1 MNCYKCQ
8 KTLNEYYEHLGRN
21 YCPECIKDFWDKCAI
36 CNRPM
41 DRWIE
46 SSDGKKYCSDEC
58 YEKDLPHCYICGK
71 SVRQWLTDQNG
82 HIFCSDACFETILPC
97 CDSCGKRM
105 KEWSYT
111 QNGIKYCDSNCKNNI
126 ENVMTWYYLNNLKD
140 NPFKLYQLSKESSN
154 TQNDIISVL
163 ILFLR
168 IVNMNDK
175 QILYLINKVCISN
188 SLKVDVSSCV
198 KKSYKISYEEL
209 SSVLDNVS
217 SSDMK
222 YYFIHILVII
232 LVCDDKIDEKIST
245 IADVLSLF
253 KTTKFEQRFL
263 FNRIRSLFLSN

>member
-21 YCPECIKDFWDKCAI
+21 YCPKCIKDFWDKCTI

-58 YEKDLPHCYICGK
+58 YEQDLPHCYICGK

-126 ENVMTWYYLNNLKD
+126 ENVMTWYYLNNVKD
-140 NPFKLYQLSKESSN
+140 NPFKLYQLSKENSN

-163 ILFLR
+163 ILF
-168 IVNMNDK
+168 
-175 QILYLINKVCISN
+175 
-188 SLKVDVSSCV
+188 
-198 KKSYKISYEEL
+198 
-209 SSVLDNVS
+209 
-217 SSDMK
+217 
-222 YYFIHILVII
+222 
-232 LVCDDKIDEKIST
+232 
-245 IADVLSLF
+245 
-253 KTTKFEQRFL
+253 
-263 FNRIRSLFLSN
+263 